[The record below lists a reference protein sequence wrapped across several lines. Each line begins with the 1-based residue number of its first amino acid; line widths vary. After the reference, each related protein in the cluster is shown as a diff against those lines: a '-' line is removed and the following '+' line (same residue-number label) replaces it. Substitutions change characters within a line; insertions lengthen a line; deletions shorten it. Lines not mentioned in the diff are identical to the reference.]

1 MTKIKLVLLI
11 FGEEIDLTSLTNVM
25 KLTPTNY
32 WEKGDKI
39 LGRKREL
46 IRKESCWELDFKF
59 VNTLYLD
66 EVTDQVVMKLSNNLN
81 SISNYIKEN
90 KLQTKFNIIVE
101 INDNEKPA
109 LYLNKSFLKVVSRM
123 NSEIDIDLYNI

>member
-25 KLTPTNY
+25 KLTPANY

-90 KLQTKFNIIVE
+90 NFCFVLIRIS
-101 INDNEKPA
+101 IN
-109 LYLNKSFLKVVSRM
+109 LNKNITLSFVMFDMYINEYVFQ
-123 NSEIDIDLYNI
+123 